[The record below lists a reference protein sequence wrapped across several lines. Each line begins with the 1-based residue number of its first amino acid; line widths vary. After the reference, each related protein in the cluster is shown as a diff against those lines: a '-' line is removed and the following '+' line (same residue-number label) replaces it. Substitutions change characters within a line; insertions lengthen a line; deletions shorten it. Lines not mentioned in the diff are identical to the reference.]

1 MLPKVE
7 RTSSAGKTGE
17 VGAGPR
23 RPADRT
29 YGRLHWT
36 FMGVIAA
43 ILVYGLLVAR
53 FVQTPRGVGF
63 RLAIVILLS
72 FNVLWWAVADR
83 RFARY
88 VRSPRASAALR
99 AAVLTFT
106 LALNA
111 PLVYIL
117 ATASMPAWLTTGPTW
132 YAAAVTLWNLGLA
145 ALMPVGALLRLGVL
159 SVRYAV
165 RVVRH
170 RLAGG
175 PRPVFVGEVGCE
187 KGFSHQRMFVAESA
201 CGADRPEAGPTR
213 EGPSSARVARAADDC
228 PAEDFDPGRRA
239 VLKTALAGAPMI
251 LLGWATAEACR
262 QEERLAVHLHE
273 LPAPWLPSRLR
284 GLTITHLSDLHV
296 GRHYRPHLL
305 PRLVEL
311 ANGLDGDLVVVTGDV
326 VDNSND
332 FLPPALEALG
342 RLKHRYGLFACIG
355 NHDEID
361 SRRDFIAAVRRRL
374 PLLINER
381 RTLEIGGERLTVAG
395 LDYAGSDE
403 PSGRRAGRLADIAAT
418 FGGYRAERDGP
429 AIVLSHH
436 PHAFDLLAGRGVPLT
451 LSGHTHGGQL
461 MWSRPDERPDIGVGR
476 LLFRYLRGFYHLG
489 DSTLFVNSGVGNW
502 FPLRMNAPTEI
513 VRIRLV

>member
-1 MLPKVE
+1 VLPKDN

-17 VGAGPR
+17 VGASPR

-43 ILVYGLLVAR
+43 ILVYGFVVTRL
-53 FVQTPRGVGF
+53 VQTPRGVGF
-63 RLAIVILLS
+63 RLAMAILLS
-72 FNVLWWAVADR
+72 FNVLWWTVADR

-88 VRSPRASAALR
+88 VRSPRRSAALR

-117 ATASMPAWLTTGPTW
+117 ATASMPAWLTTGPNW

-145 ALMPVGALLRLGVL
+145 AVMPIAALARLSAL
-159 SVRYAV
+159 AMRYAV
-165 RVVRH
+165 RVARH
-170 RLAGG
+170 RMAGG
-175 PRPVFVGEVGCE
+175 PRPIFVGEAGCE
-187 KGFSHQRMFVAESA
+187 EGFSHQRTAESSQRRSL
-201 CGADRPEAGPTR
+201 GE
-213 EGPSSARVARAADDC
+213 DDC
-228 PAEDFDPGRRA
+228 PAEGFDPGRRA
-239 VLKTALAGAPMI
+239 FLQTALAGGPMI

-262 QEERLAVHLHE
+262 QEGQLAVHLHE
-273 LPAPWLPSRLR
+273 VPAPWLPSRLR

-305 PRLVEL
+305 GRLVEL

-326 VDNSND
+326 VDSSND
-332 FLPPALEALG
+332 FLPAALEALG
-342 RLKHRYGLFACIG
+342 RLRHRYGLFACIG

-361 SRRDFIAAVRRRL
+361 SRGDFIAAARRRL

-395 LDYAGSDE
+395 LDYAGDDE
-403 PSGRRAGRLADIAAT
+403 PTRRRAGRLADIAET
-418 FGGYRAERDGP
+418 FGGYETRRDGP

-461 MWSRPDERPDIGVGR
+461 MLSRPGERPDVGVGS
-476 LLFRYLRGFYHLG
+476 LLFRYLRGFYHIG

-502 FPLRMNAPTEI
+502 FPLRVNAPAEI